1 VLRASRS
8 LLCDDV
14 GEVID
19 LDQLKGEDL
28 DHEMMQRER
37 KPEAQFSPWL
47 FVHERKSHGNHR
59 AEKVVVAEQVEHLAE
74 ERGVPIARVDKGVL
88 NALSGNQPHQVRD

>member
-1 VLRASRS
+1 
-8 LLCDDV
+8 V

-47 FVHERKSHGNHR
+47 FVHE
-59 AEKVVVAEQVEHLAE
+59 
-74 ERGVPIARVDKGVL
+74 
-88 NALSGNQPHQVRD
+88 